1 MDKPTFYGIIPANV
15 RYAKIADRAKLI
27 FSEITAMSNKWGY
40 CNASNGYFAQ
50 VWECDPS
57 VISRHISSLEAIG
70 AIRCEYI
77 REGKQ
82 VKERKI
88 YPLAMG
94 GVLHPVQEGIASS
107 ARGVLHP
114 VQGGIAPEVKENN
127 TRVNN
132 TSLNNKKEYVVEPSS
147 TPFLDQNEIEEI
159 EQQIYASKTTEK
171 KERKSSAKKKESTAE
186 EMDFVFQ
193 VVQYLN
199 EKTEQ
204 NFQPGAE
211 KTKLLI
217 LARHHADKWNLED
230 FKTVIDHKKS
240 EWFIKDNLRQYLR
253 PSTLFAA
260 GHAEEYLQAAKLWK
274 KKPVAT
280 SPGIVPIFRQ
290 ENYANVDKSKF
301 KF

>member
-27 FSEITAMSNKWGY
+27 FSEITAMANKWGY

-57 VISRHISSLEAIG
+57 VISRHISSLESIG

-94 GVLHPVQEGIASS
+94 GVLHPVQEGIASG
-107 ARGVLHP
+107 AKGVLHH
-114 VQGGIAPEVKENN
+114 VQGGIAPEIKENN

-132 TSLNNKKEYVVEPSS
+132 TSLNNKKEYTEK
-147 TPFLDQNEIEEI
+147 
-159 EQQIYASKTTEK
+159 QIIDSKQTEK
-171 KERKSSAKKKESTAE
+171 KERKSSAKKKETTAE
-186 EMDFVFQ
+186 ETDLVSQ

-199 EKTEQ
+199 EKI
-204 NFQPGAE
+204 GASF
-211 KTKLLI
+211 KTTTKETVQFITARKKLD
-217 LARHHADKWNLED
+217 AWSLED
-230 FKTVIDHKKS
+230 FKLIIDFKIHD
-240 EWFIKDNLRQYLR
+240 WGNDDRMRQYIC
-253 PSTLFAA
+253 PSTLFRSSN
-260 GHAEEYLQAAKLWK
+260 AEKYMQAAKAWK
-274 KKPVAT
+274 EGSKAGENVKVKPG
-280 SPGIVPIFRQ
+280 SIPLFRQ
-290 ENYANVDKSKF
+290 EDFANVDKSKF